1 MESSQ
6 RFVGI
11 DVAKDHV
18 DLAVRPTQEQWQAP
32 TTAEGIAGVVSRLR
46 AIQPTLIVLEATGGL
61 ERPLVLALAA
71 AELPVVVSNPRQ
83 VRDFAKAAGRLAKTD
98 QLDARII
105 AEFAERMRPAVH
117 PLPSAEAQELSA
129 TLARRTQLLE
139 MLTAEKH
146 RLGSA
151 VPQVRERIQR
161 HLDWLTQELDA
172 LDDDL
177 ARLVRAHPNWEGK
190 QTILRSVPGVGPV
203 LTTTL
208 LADLPEL
215 GTLDRRQ
222 IASLVGVAPLN
233 CDSGR
238 RRGKRAIWG
247 GRARVRAV
255 LYMATLVATRFNPT
269 IRAFYERLC
278 AAGKPKKL
286 ALTACMHKLLTILNA
301 LLRKNTPWEPPI
313 DRSVQTVPATS

>member
-1 MESSQ
+1 MESPE

-11 DVAKDHV
+11 DVAKDQL

-32 TTAEGIAGVVSRLR
+32 TTEAGLADVVSRLR
-46 AIQPTLIVLEATGGL
+46 ALQPTLIVLEATGGL

-98 QLDARII
+98 QLDARML
-105 AEFAERMRPAVH
+105 ALFAERMRPPAH
-117 PLPSAEAQELSA
+117 PLPSAAAQELSA

-139 MLTAEKH
+139 MLTAEQH
-146 RLGSA
+146 RRGSA
-151 VPQVRERIQR
+151 LPSVKERIQR
-161 HLDWLTQELDA
+161 HIDWLTQELETIDT
-172 LDDDL
+172 DL
-177 ARLVRAHPNWEGK
+177 AGLVQAHPSWQGTEAL
-190 QTILRSVPGVGPV
+190 LRSVPGVGRV
-203 LTTTL
+203 LSTTL

-222 IASLVGVAPLN
+222 VASLVGVAPLT
-233 CDSGR
+233 CDSGQ

-269 IRAFYERLC
+269 LRAFYQRLC

-286 ALTACMHKLLTILNA
+286 ALTACMRKLLTILNA
-301 LLRKNTPWEPPI
+301 LVRKNTPWELPADQAAQPI
-313 DRSVQTVPATS
+313 AAAS